1 MKIGITGSGGLL
13 GFHMRALLHTLPR
26 HEAVLADRAAFS
38 SDEALDALVRGSEAI
53 VHFAG
58 VNRGAEADVEAA
70 NAALA
75 ERLVAALERCG
86 AAPTVVYANSIHR
99 ERDTPYGRGKRR
111 AAEVLA
117 AWAARSGARFVDA
130 VLPHVFGEFGKPFYN
145 SVVSTFCHQLAAGQE
160 PRIDNDSQL
169 ELAHAQDVARFCLAA
184 IEDGKSGAIRLTG
197 APITVSALLSKLQ
210 KQKHQYDGKLMPDLD
225 EPLDLRLF
233 NTLRSYLY
241 PGYYPVELDLRSD
254 NRGSLFE
261 AIKSE
266 HGGQVFL
273 SSTVPGATR
282 GNHFHTRKIERF
294 LVVAGEAEIRL
305 RKLFTDGVDTFR
317 VSGAR
322 PCFIDMPTFHTHS
335 IQNVGNSEVI
345 TLFWANEIY
354 DPANSDTYSEQ
365 VLM

>member
-1 MKIGITGSGGLL
+1 MG
-13 GFHMRALLHTLPR
+13 
-26 HEAVLADRAAFS
+26 
-38 SDEALDALVRGSEAI
+38 
-53 VHFAG
+53 
-58 VNRGAEADVEAA
+58 
-70 NAALA
+70 
-75 ERLVAALERCG
+75 
-86 AAPTVVYANSIHR
+86 
-99 ERDTPYGRGKRR
+99 
-111 AAEVLA
+111 
-117 AWAARSGARFVDA
+117 
-130 VLPHVFGEFGKPFYN
+130 
-145 SVVSTFCHQLAAGQE
+145 
-160 PRIDNDSQL
+160 
-169 ELAHAQDVARFCLAA
+169 
-184 IEDGKSGAIRLTG
+184 
-197 APITVSALLSKLQ
+197 
-210 KQKHQYDGKLMPDLD
+210 
-225 EPLDLRLF
+225 
-233 NTLRSYLY
+233 
-241 PGYYPVELDLRSD
+241 LDLRSD

-305 RKLFTDGVDTFR
+305 RKLFTDSVDTFR

>member
-13 GFHMRALLHTLPR
+13 GFHMRALLHTSSR
-26 HEAVLADRAAFS
+26 YEALLADRAVFS
-38 SDEALDALVRGSEAI
+38 SDVALDAVVRDAEAI
-53 VHFAG
+53 IHFAG
-58 VNRGAEADVEAA
+58 VNRGAEAEVETG
-70 NAALA
+70 NAAVA
-75 ERLVAALERCG
+75 ERLVAAMERCG
-86 AAPTVVYANSIHR
+86 ATPVVVYANSIHC
-99 ERDTPYGRGKRR
+99 ERDTPYGCGKRR
-111 AAEVLA
+111 AAEIFE
-117 AWAARSGARFVDA
+117 AWAARSGARFVNA

-145 SVVSTFCHQLAAGQE
+145 SVVSTFCHQLAAAQG

-184 IEDGKSGAIRLTG
+184 IEDGASGAVRLAG
-197 APITVSALLSKLQ
+197 EPITVSALLEKLEGQ
-210 KQKHQYDGKLMPDLD
+210 KRQYDGKLMPSLE

-241 PGYYPVELDLRSD
+241 PQYYPVRLDMRSD

-305 RKLFTDGVDTFR
+305 RKLFTDAVDTFR
-317 VSGAR
+317 VSGAQ

-354 DPANSDTYSEQ
+354 DPNDSDTYSEQ